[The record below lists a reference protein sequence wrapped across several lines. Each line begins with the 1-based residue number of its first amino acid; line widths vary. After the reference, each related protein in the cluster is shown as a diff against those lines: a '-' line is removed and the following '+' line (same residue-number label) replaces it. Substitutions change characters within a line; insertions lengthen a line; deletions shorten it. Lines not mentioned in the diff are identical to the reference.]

1 LACCCL
7 YLTFLSY
14 FIFFHLFIPSKI
26 HMVATINTTQT
37 FPPLKKLHSNI
48 GFQMIALESAI
59 GDPPSVRRK
68 VRRRSTMSHSKEK
81 NMALAMN
88 LEKSQSS
95 RSSFS
100 SKVTSNVK
108 EDRDAL
114 ALALQEIQIMLMQ
127 SKSSWQRKKS
137 ATVAGSCTTSRTSL
151 STAEYTLYLPNFMW
165 FQPIAIHSTTNMIRP
180 TSLCSGTGI
189 TGGNQYLQPEMMKM
203 FSVFGSYLNGSGHLF
218 NADDD
223 TTNNSRRRAF
233 WVDTI
238 DENDDELESEV
249 DDDDHGGHN
258 SSGDSAC
265 TDDDDDDD
273 EGSMGS
279 DVNDS
284 LCMTQDELIEK
295 VIIDLR
301 RSQMMA

>member
-1 LACCCL
+1 
-7 YLTFLSY
+7 
-14 FIFFHLFIPSKI
+14 
-26 HMVATINTTQT
+26 MVTAINTTQT

-59 GDPPSVRRK
+59 GDRPSVRRK
-68 VRRRSTMSHSKEK
+68 VRRRSTMSHSKKK

-88 LEKSQSS
+88 LEKLQSS

-100 SKVTSNVK
+100 SKDTSNVK

-127 SKSSWQRKKS
+127 SKSSSSSLSSQRKKS

-151 STAEYTLYLPNFMW
+151 TTAEYTLYLPNFMW
-165 FQPIAIHSTTNMIRP
+165 FQPIAIHRTTNMIRP

-223 TTNNSRRRAF
+223 TKNNSRRRAF

-249 DDDDHGGHN
+249 DDDDHGSHN

-273 EGSMGS
+273 DEGTIGS

>member
-1 LACCCL
+1 
-7 YLTFLSY
+7 
-14 FIFFHLFIPSKI
+14 
-26 HMVATINTTQT
+26 
-37 FPPLKKLHSNI
+37 
-48 GFQMIALESAI
+48 MIALESAI

-68 VRRRSTMSHSKEK
+68 VRRRGTMSHSKKK

-127 SKSSWQRKKS
+127 SKSSSQRKKS
-137 ATVAGSCTTSRTSL
+137 STVAGSCTTSRTSL
-151 STAEYTLYLPNFMW
+151 TTAEYTLYLPNFMW
-165 FQPIAIHSTTNMIRP
+165 FQPIAIHRSTNMIRP

-223 TTNNSRRRAF
+223 RTNNSRRRAF

>member
-1 LACCCL
+1 
-7 YLTFLSY
+7 
-14 FIFFHLFIPSKI
+14 
-26 HMVATINTTQT
+26 MV
-37 FPPLKKLHSNI
+37 
-48 GFQMIALESAI
+48 ALESAI
-59 GDPPSVRRK
+59 GGEPPSVRRK
-68 VRRRSTMSHSKEK
+68 VRRRSMSHSKK
-81 NMALAMN
+81 RSMSLAME
-88 LEKSQSS
+88 LRKSPLS

-100 SKVTSNVK
+100 SNATSGVK

-127 SKSSWQRKKS
+127 SKKSSSSSSSSQRKKS
-137 ATVAGSCTTSRTSL
+137 ATVAGSCTSSTSL
-151 STAEYTLYLPNFMW
+151 TTTTAEYTIYLPNFMW
-165 FQPIAIHSTTNMIRP
+165 FQPIAMYRTTNMIRP

-189 TGGNQYLQPEMMKM
+189 TGGSQYLQPEMMKM

-218 NADDD
+218 NTDDD
-223 TTNNSRRRAF
+223 DAAKNQRRRAF

-238 DENDDELESEV
+238 DENDDEFDSEV
-249 DDDDHGGHN
+249 DDDDHG
-258 SSGDSAC
+258 SDSRSEDLAY

-273 EGSMGS
+273 DDGTIGS
-279 DVNDS
+279 DVHDS